1 MLFSG
6 PSEYHVPVDQREI
19 ALIFDFDGT
28 LAEDS
33 TAAFARW
40 KGLKNPQAEV
50 YDVAA
55 KMVATGWDPPL
66 AYLTALQRSVKKRG
80 LPIITK
86 QDLVTFGT
94 RFKPFLGV
102 ENFLRGLRKRFE
114 SDQGNQEA
122 GLQLSYYII
131 SAGIGDLI
139 RSVPIA
145 RLFREIWACEFDY
158 DDHGRASSIK
168 AIVSFTEKT
177 KYLFYINKGISGA
190 QSRVTPYAVNA
201 DLAPE
206 DRPVPLGQM
215 VYVGDGPSDVPC
227 MSIIQKAKPPG
238 KTIVVVGE
246 SDIHRSW
253 ELLGR
258 GNPVPPAYGK
268 RGRAAKVIE
277 DAVLTIA
284 KRVADGKL
292 ADRKAQLGKKV
303 GY

>member
-1 MLFSG
+1 
-6 PSEYHVPVDQREI
+6 VPVDQREI

-40 KGLKNPQAEV
+40 KGIKNPQVDV

-66 AYLTALQRSVKKRG
+66 AYLTALQNTLKNQGSA
-80 LPIITK
+80 PITK
-86 QDLVTFGT
+86 KDLVAFGAQF
-94 RFKPFLGV
+94 RPFPAV
-102 ENFLRGLRKRFE
+102 EKFLRDLRKRFDTE
-114 SDQGNQEA
+114 KNYAEA

-131 SAGIGDLI
+131 SSGIGDII
-139 RSVPIA
+139 RSVRIA
-145 RLFREIWACEFDY
+145 RLFREIWACEFEY
-158 DDHGRASSIK
+158 DEHGVAISIK
-168 AIVSFTEKT
+168 ATVSFTEKT

-190 QSRVTPYAVNA
+190 MSRVTPYAVNA
-201 DLAPE
+201 DLASE
-206 DRPVPLGQM
+206 DRPVPLGHM
-215 VYVGDGPSDVPC
+215 IYVGDGPSDVPC

-238 KTIVVVGE
+238 KTVVVVGE
-246 SDIHRSW
+246 REIHRSW

-258 GNPVPPAYGK
+258 GNPVPPEYGK
-268 RGRAAKVIE
+268 KGRARKVIE

-284 KRVADGKL
+284 DRVSGEKL
-292 ADRKAQLGKKV
+292 ASRRAQLGKKV

>member
-1 MLFSG
+1 M
-6 PSEYHVPVDQREI
+6 PVDQREI

-40 KGLKNPQAEV
+40 KGLKNPQADV
-50 YDVAA
+50 YDAA
-55 KMVATGWDPPL
+55 AMMVATGWDPPL
-66 AYLTALQRSVKKRG
+66 AYLTALQRGLKKLS
-80 LPIITK
+80 LPAITK
-86 QDLVTFGT
+86 NDLITFGAA
-94 RFKPFLGV
+94 FKPFRGV
-102 ENFLRGLRKRFE
+102 DKFLRNLRKRFE
-114 SDQGNQEA
+114 SEQKFRDA

-139 RSVPIA
+139 RSAPIA

-158 DDHGRASSIK
+158 DSSGKATSIK
-168 AIVSFTEKT
+168 AIVTFTEKT

-206 DRPVPLGQM
+206 DRPVPLGHM

-268 RGRAAKVIE
+268 KGRAAEIIQ

-284 KRVADGKL
+284 GRVADEKL
-292 ADRKAQLGKKV
+292 ADRKAKLGKKV

>member
-1 MLFSG
+1 
-6 PSEYHVPVDQREI
+6 VPIDQREI

-40 KGLKNPQAEV
+40 KGLKNPQADV

-55 KMVATGWDPPL
+55 RMVATGWDPPL
-66 AYLTALQRSVKKRG
+66 AYLTSLQRGLKKRR
-80 LPIITK
+80 LSRITK
-86 QDLVTFGT
+86 NELVTFGGT
-94 RFKPFLGV
+94 FKPFRGV
-102 ENFLRGLRKRFE
+102 DKFLRDLRRRFE
-114 SDQGNQEA
+114 SEQKYRDA

-139 RSVPIA
+139 RSASIA
-145 RLFREIWACEFDY
+145 RLFREIWACEFEY
-158 DDHGRASSIK
+158 DDHGRAASIK
-168 AIVSFTEKT
+168 AIVTFTEKT

-201 DLAPE
+201 DLALE
-206 DRPVPLGQM
+206 DRPVPLAHM

-268 RGRAAKVIE
+268 RGRAAKIIE

-284 KRVADGKL
+284 SRVADERL
-292 ADRKAQLGKKV
+292 ADRKAKLGKKV